1 MGTVMGVVNLG
12 RQIDRYGW
20 MVIWQEVAC
29 FSCDAASLVGN
40 RLGFMAMGDGALRL
54 ERFRRLDGCDV
65 LVSLF

>member
-1 MGTVMGVVNLG
+1 MGVVNLG

-20 MVIWQEVAC
+20 MVIWRDVAC
-29 FSCDAASLVGN
+29 FSCIAAGLMGY

>member
-12 RQIDRYGW
+12 SKIGRYGW
-20 MVIWQEVAC
+20 MVIWADVAC
-29 FSCDAASLVGN
+29 FSCVAASLRGD
-40 RLGFMAMGDGALRL
+40 RLGLMAMWDGALRL

>member
-1 MGTVMGVVNLG
+1 MGVVNLG
-12 RQIDRYGW
+12 SKIGRYGW
-20 MVIWQEVAC
+20 MVIWLEAAH

-54 ERFRRLDGCDV
+54 ERFSRLDGCDV